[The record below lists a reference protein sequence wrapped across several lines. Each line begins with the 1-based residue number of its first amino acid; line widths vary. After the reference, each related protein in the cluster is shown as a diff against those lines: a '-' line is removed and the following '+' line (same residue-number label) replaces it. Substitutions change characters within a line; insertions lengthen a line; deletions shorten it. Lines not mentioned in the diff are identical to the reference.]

1 MKIQGNFS
9 AKYKKYKV
17 FYVFLTNKVRSD
29 DMSTP
34 NTHLGAAAI
43 SRIMSEA
50 EGKNIHFVGAG
61 GIMMSSLALLT
72 LKLGYCVTG
81 SDRGD
86 GALIQKL
93 RDAGIEISHI
103 HDAKNIR
110 EDCAALVYTVAIS
123 EDNPEYVRAREL
135 GISCISR
142 ADYLGYIMTG
152 YSQRVGIAG
161 MHGKSSCTS
170 MCAEIFL
177 RYGERTGNRPTIIS
191 GAEYAAMD
199 GAYYIGDKENFVFE
213 ACEYMDSFLD
223 FNPTVAV
230 LLNAD
235 LEHVDYFKS
244 IEQIIE
250 SFGKYAS
257 LTGKDGYAIA
267 CADDKNIMKAV
278 EGYEGTLVTF
288 GLDTNADFTAK
299 NITHFCEVQEFDVYK
314 NGEFLIHVCLPAFGK
329 HNILNALAAFA
340 SAYICGIPAEDIAA
354 GLSTYT
360 GAKRR
365 MECRGELCGA
375 CVYDDYGHHPAEIKA
390 TLSGAREFCRGR
402 LICAFQP
409 HTYSRTLALIDDFES
424 AFESADLVILA
435 DIYAAREKNTEN
447 VSSKMI
453 ADRLGDK
460 GIYAG
465 DFDTVANLIKSNV
478 KEDDM
483 VIVMGAGDI
492 YKVFDKL
499 DLE

>member
-1 MKIQGNFS
+1 
-9 AKYKKYKV
+9 
-17 FYVFLTNKVRSD
+17 
-29 DMSTP
+29 MSTP
-34 NTHLGAAAI
+34 NTHLGAEAI
-43 SRIMSEA
+43 SKIMSEA
-50 EGKNIHFVGAG
+50 KGKNIHFVGAG

-72 LKLGYCVTG
+72 LRLGYSVSG

-93 RDAGIEISHI
+93 KSAGIEISHI

-123 EDNPEYVRAREL
+123 EDNPEYVRAGEL
-135 GISCISR
+135 GIPCISR

-152 YSQRVGIAG
+152 YSQRVGVAG

-177 RYGERTGNRPTIIS
+177 RYGEKTGNRPTIIS

-199 GAYYIGDKENFVFE
+199 GAYYIGDNENFVFE

-267 CADDKNIMKAV
+267 CADDENIMKAV
-278 EGYEGTLVTF
+278 EKYEGTLVTF
-288 GLDTNADFTAK
+288 GLDTDADFTAK
-299 NITHFCEVQEFDVYK
+299 NITHSCDIQEFDMYK
-314 NGEFLIHVCLPAFGK
+314 NGEFLVRVNLPAFGK
-329 HNILNALAAFA
+329 HSILNALAAFA
-340 SAYICGIPAEDIAA
+340 AAYICGIPAENIAD
-354 GLSTYT
+354 GLAAYT

-365 MECRGELCGA
+365 MECRGNVGGA
-375 CVYDDYGHHPAEIKA
+375 CIYDDYGHHPAEVKA
-390 TLSGAREFCRGR
+390 TLSGAKEFCEGR

-435 DIYAAREKNTEN
+435 DIYAAREKNTLG
-447 VSSKMI
+447 VSSKII

-460 GIYAG
+460 GVYAG
-465 DFDTVANLIKSNV
+465 DFDTVAKLISANAKPG
-478 KEDDM
+478 DM
-483 VIVMGAGDI
+483 VIIMGAGDI

-499 DLE
+499 DLD

>member
-1 MKIQGNFS
+1 
-9 AKYKKYKV
+9 
-17 FYVFLTNKVRSD
+17 
-29 DMSTP
+29 MSTP
-34 NTHLGAAAI
+34 NTHLGADAI
-43 SRIMSEA
+43 SRIMSNA

-72 LKLGYCVTG
+72 LKLGYSVSG

-86 GALIQKL
+86 GPLIKKL
-93 RDAGIEISHI
+93 KDAGIEISHI
-103 HDAKNIR
+103 HDAQNIR
-110 EDCAALVYTVAIS
+110 KDCSALVYTVAIS
-123 EDNPEYVRAREL
+123 EDNPEYVRAAEL
-135 GISCISR
+135 GIPCISR

-152 YSQRVGIAG
+152 YSRRVGIAG

-177 RYGERTGNRPTIIS
+177 KYGERTGNRPTIIS

-230 LLNAD
+230 LLNVD

-244 IEQIIE
+244 MDQIID

-257 LTGKDGYAIA
+257 LTGRDGYAIA
-267 CADDKNIMKAV
+267 CADDENIMKAV
-278 EGYEGTLVTF
+278 EGYEGTLITF
-288 GLDTNADFTAK
+288 GLDADADFTAK
-299 NITHFCEVQEFDVYK
+299 NISRSCDIQEFDVYK
-314 NGEFLIHVCLPAFGK
+314 NGELLVRVSLPAFGK
-329 HNILNALAAFA
+329 HSILNALAAFA
-340 SAYICGIPAEDIAA
+340 AAYICGIPAEDIAD
-354 GLSTYT
+354 GLASYT

-365 MECRGELCGA
+365 MECRGNLYGA
-375 CVYDDYGHHPAEIKA
+375 CVYDDYGHHPAEVKA
-390 TLSGAREFCRGR
+390 TLSGAKEFCDGR

-424 AFESADLVILA
+424 AFENADLVILA
-435 DIYAAREKNTEN
+435 DIYAARETNTQN
-447 VSSKMI
+447 VSSNLI
-453 ADRLGDK
+453 ADKLGDK
-460 GIYAG
+460 AIYAG
-465 DFDTVANLIKSNV
+465 DFDSVAQLIKSNA
-478 KEDDM
+478 KQDDM

-499 DLE
+499 DLD